1 MTAIQTNF
9 RIKQVKS
16 SLEKNYRLV
25 ASEDFDQNRLQDLA
39 DNIVQ
44 DQELLKEYEN
54 LVREETDPRLR
65 QRYRRNIE
73 QLKQSI
79 VSYKKEYDEL
89 NERINRLQRISG
101 NQTNTTLRNQFSSEH
116 SPLLFDLLLQIDFQ
130 EQFRLVQTAINQHQ
144 AIGFLVHGELDCGQ
158 QMLVNRLYRV
168 KSTWQNHKPI
178 AIDVS
183 SNAVGSNLKKLWGR
197 VAGCLGLERDAEHS
211 LILERI
217 CDRLKTQ
224 DVIFIFSKV
233 ELMLYTETLIPW
245 LKEFWRPL
253 VRMTKTIKPL
263 KKTNLLMFLV
273 DNCGKVCQSEVIVT
287 LAEEF
292 EPLNYDPCIPLRLPP
307 ASPFTLEMLEDWFDL
322 AISFGEFTIPAGLT
336 AEVLYEKSDRGIPQ
350 YVVETICDHCGLSW
364 EGGLAKWLI

>member
-1 MTAIQTNF
+1 MNLFLNAHI
-9 RIKQVKS
+9 
-16 SLEKNYRLV
+16 
-25 ASEDFDQNRLQDLA
+25 D
-39 DNIVQ
+39 Q
-44 DQELLKEYEN
+44 DQELLKKYEDDLRYETEPRRQEKSSRDIEKLKKSIAKHKQEYA
-54 LVREETDPRLR
+54 
-65 QRYRRNIE
+65 
-73 QLKQSI
+73 
-79 VSYKKEYDEL
+79 EL
-89 NERINRLQRISG
+89 QERINRLARISN
-101 NQTNTTLRNQFSSEH
+101 NQTIFSPKNQPSPQH
-116 SPLLFDLLLQIDFQ
+116 PPLLFDLLLQIDFKQ
-130 EQFRLVQTAINQHQ
+130 QFRLVKTVIDQHQ
-144 AIGFLVHGELDCGQ
+144 TIGFLVHGELDCGQ

-233 ELMLYTETLIPW
+233 ELMLFTKTLIPW
-245 LKEFWRPL
+245 LEEFWQPL
-253 VRMTKTIKPL
+253 VMMAKTIEPL
-263 KKTNLLMFLV
+263 KKTHLLMFLV
-273 DNCGKVCQSEVIVT
+273 DNCGKVCQSEVT

-322 AISFGEFTIPAGLT
+322 AISFGEFTLPEGLT
-336 AEVLYEKSDRGIPQ
+336 AQVLYEKSERELLNMWWKQFASI
-350 YVVETICDHCGLSW
+350 VVYLGKEY
-364 EGGLAKWLI
+364 